1 MKIIITETLQ
11 KALEIDD
18 DYAKEEY
25 GKDSLTMVEDLY
37 ANGNIVLGADD
48 FINVTIEEEN
58 ETYNKIIKSFKNICN
73 MIKGDDLKKVEEDI
87 NTINEYLMYDSHLK
101 NNFEETENAE
111 LYKWATEM

>member
-18 DYAKEEY
+18 NYAKQEY
-25 GKDSLTMVEDLY
+25 GKNSLSMIEDLY

-58 ETYNKIIKSFKNICN
+58 ETYNKIMKSFKNICN
-73 MIKGDDLKKVEEDI
+73 IIKDEDLKKVVEDI
-87 NTINEYLMYDSHLK
+87 NIIEEYLMYDSRLR

-111 LYKWATEM
+111 LYK

>member
-11 KALEIDD
+11 KTLEIDD

-37 ANGNIVLGADD
+37 ENGNIVLGADD
-48 FINVTIEEEN
+48 FINVTIEKEN
-58 ETYNKIIKSFKNICN
+58 ETYSKIMKSYKNICK
-73 MIKGDDLKKVEEDI
+73 MIKDEDLKKVEEDI
-87 NTINEYLMYDSHLK
+87 NTINEYLMYDSHLR

-111 LYKWATEM
+111 LYK

>member
-11 KALEIDD
+11 KALKIDD

-37 ANGNIVLGADD
+37 ANGDIILGADD
-48 FINVTIEEEN
+48 FINVTIEKEN
-58 ETYNKIIKSFKNICN
+58 ETYNKIIQSFKNICK
-73 MIKGDDLKKVEEDI
+73 MIKDEDLKKVKEDI
-87 NTINEYLMYDSHLK
+87 NIIEEYLIYDSHLR

-111 LYKWATEM
+111 LYK